1 MNTSRSKSRNKSQGD
16 EYGIGAVAKL
26 TGLSD
31 HTIRVWERRYE
42 AVVAGRSGSGRRVYR
57 TADVEKLR
65 LLKLLTDKGVT
76 ISRIAGDSTEE
87 LKARLA
93 SMNDLA
99 TRAGLEELSVA
110 LMGDFLPGLVRER
123 GGRVGPLDFT
133 IVETD
138 MERFEADL
146 QQRQVDVLVLE
157 VATIAPTTLEHID
170 ALLTLAGA
178 RQCVVVY
185 TFARSRDIDALAA
198 RDIVLLRAPVRLDEV
213 ANALVKLAVVAT
225 EAGERE
231 PELSPDES
239 GPWSGGGDVTP
250 RRFDSEQLSR
260 LARITSSIDCECPQH
275 LASLVAQLS
284 AFEIYSASCASRD
297 ENDRALHQYL
307 HRSTASARAE
317 VEEALMRVV
326 VAEGI
331 EL

>member
-1 MNTSRSKSRNKSQGD
+1 MNTSRSTSHSD

-42 AVVAGRSGSGRRVYR
+42 AVVAGRSASGRRVYR

-65 LLKLLTDKGVT
+65 LLKLLTDKGIT
-76 ISRIAGDSTEE
+76 ISRIAGDSSEE

-93 SMNDLA
+93 SMSDLA
-99 TRAGLEELSVA
+99 TRPGLAELSVG
-110 LMGDFLPGLVRER
+110 LVGDFLPGRVRER
-123 GGRVGPLDFT
+123 GGRVGPLDFA

-157 VATIAPTTLEHID
+157 VATIAPAMPERID
-170 ALLTLAGA
+170 ALLTLAAA

-185 TFARSRDIDALAA
+185 TFARSRDIEALAA
-198 RDIVLLRAPVRLDEV
+198 RDVVLLRAPVRLDEV
-213 ANALVKLAVVAT
+213 ASALVKLAVVA
-225 EAGERE
+225 
-231 PELSPDES
+231 PESHAEQPRHADDAS
-239 GPWSGGGDVTP
+239 GPWSGGDEIKP
-250 RRFDSEQLSR
+250 RRFDNEQLSR

-275 LASLVAQLS
+275 LAELVAQLS
-284 AFEIYSASCASRD
+284 AFEVYSAGCASRD

-307 HRSTASARAE
+307 HRTTASARAE